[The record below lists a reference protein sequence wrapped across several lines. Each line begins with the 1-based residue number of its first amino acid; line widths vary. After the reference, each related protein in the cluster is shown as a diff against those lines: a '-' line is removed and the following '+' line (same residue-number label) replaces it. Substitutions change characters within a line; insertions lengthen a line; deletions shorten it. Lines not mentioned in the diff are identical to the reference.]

1 MNKFKGII
9 ILIFILCINIVYAQK
24 NQYEGTVIDSK
35 NKQALAFVNI
45 TYNDDGKL
53 GTTTD
58 IDGKFVIS
66 NSIDIQSI
74 TLSFV
79 GYQKLTL
86 TKEELNRTKVIKLT
100 PSDIELDEVVVYAED
115 NPAHRIIDNMVKNR
129 KRNNINSLESY
140 SYTMYDRIIITIDT
154 TDLSKISADIKELV
168 KNNDIMVMETV
179 SEQYHKKPNK
189 NKKIIKANTI
199 SGLNNP
205 MYFYLVDNIQS
216 LTFYEDNINIF
227 GTDYLNPISK
237 DSKKKYFFNLESVIP
252 ETDNDTVFLIS
263 FKTRKN
269 ANINGLQGIITTHSK
284 GWAIANV
291 KASPIK
297 TDIVADIRI
306 QQLYERVSDSIWF
319 PKQLNTNII
328 FLKEP
333 VQNYDSVTKETIT
346 DTILM
351 TGIGKSYLKDIKV
364 NNEISDKIFDFNNIT
379 LSPDA
384 GDKDMEF
391 WALYRNDSINER
403 VNNTYTFVDSLLTSN
418 RINLDLILNTS
429 MNLIE
434 NQSIPIGV
442 FNIKLDNVIRYDII
456 NNLYF
461 GLGFGTNNKLSRIAG
476 LDTYFGYWFGAK
488 EMNYGVNG
496 HVSIISIYDTK
507 LTLGFDH
514 RFNTF
519 GEYGFYDNFSI
530 LNNLTFKDYFVKSTT
545 LNTGINAEFST
556 YITHFMKGFVKMNV
570 GDRRIRC
577 GYSLVNDNTDINKT
591 YRIARLDMKLRIAF
605 GEVLIFSNK
614 QLKAKGK
621 ASPEIWLMYSK
632 GLKGFMGSEYNY
644 DKVQLQFRGKW
655 QSKVLGKT
663 ELTIQGGMTWGI
675 APLFEYY
682 DIAGTSA
689 GFNIMAPES
698 FSTMRPDEFLCNRF
712 ALLFFTHNF
721 GNFMK
726 IKKFQPELAI
736 AANIGWGDMTE
747 DTGINDDIFKS
758 MDKGYYESGLIIDKI
773 LNVNFIKLGFGVYY
787 RFGPYGYDKT
797 GDNFSYKITAN
808 MNF

>member
-456 NNLYF
+456 NNLYL

-496 HVSIISIYDTK
+496 HVSIIPIYDTK

-577 GYSLVNDNTDINKT
+577 GYSLINDNTDINKT

-721 GNFMK
+721 GNLMK

>member
-1 MNKFKGII
+1 MNKFKGIL

-86 TKEELNRTKVIKLT
+86 TKEELNMTKVIKLT

-442 FNIKLDNVIRYDII
+442 FNIKLDNVIRYNII
-456 NNLYF
+456 NNFYL

-496 HVSIISIYDTK
+496 HVSIIPIYDTK

-519 GEYGFYDNFSI
+519 GEYGFYDNFSL

-577 GYSLVNDNTDINKT
+577 GYSLINDNTDINKT

-675 APLFEYY
+675 APLFVYY

-689 GFNIMAPES
+689 GFNIMAPKS
-698 FSTMRPDEFLCNRF
+698 FSTMKPDEY
-712 ALLFFTHNF
+712 
-721 GNFMK
+721 
-726 IKKFQPELAI
+726 
-736 AANIGWGDMTE
+736 IGWGDMTE

>member
-418 RINLDLILNTS
+418 RINLDLIFNTS

-456 NNLYF
+456 NNLYL

-496 HVSIISIYDTK
+496 HVSIIPIYDTK

-530 LNNLTFKDYFVKSTT
+530 LNNLTFKDYFVKNTT

-577 GYSLVNDNTDINKT
+577 GYSLINDNTDINKT

-644 DKVQLQFRGKW
+644 DKVQLQFRGN
-655 QSKVLGKT
+655 G
-663 ELTIQGGMTWGI
+663 
-675 APLFEYY
+675 
-682 DIAGTSA
+682 
-689 GFNIMAPES
+689 
-698 FSTMRPDEFLCNRF
+698 NRRCW
-712 ALLFFTHNF
+712 
-721 GNFMK
+721 
-726 IKKFQPELAI
+726 ERR
-736 AANIGWGDMTE
+736 
-747 DTGINDDIFKS
+747 S
-758 MDKGYYESGLIIDKI
+758 
-773 LNVNFIKLGFGVYY
+773 
-787 RFGPYGYDKT
+787 
-797 GDNFSYKITAN
+797 
-808 MNF
+808 

>member
-1 MNKFKGII
+1 MHQHSV
-9 ILIFILCINIVYAQK
+9 CTK

-418 RINLDLILNTS
+418 RINLDLIFNTS

-456 NNLYF
+456 NNLYL

-496 HVSIISIYDTK
+496 HVSIIPIYDTK

-530 LNNLTFKDYFVKSTT
+530 LNNLTFKDYFVK
-545 LNTGINAEFST
+545 IP
-556 YITHFMKGFVKMNV
+556 H
-570 GDRRIRC
+570 
-577 GYSLVNDNTDINKT
+577 
-591 YRIARLDMKLRIAF
+591 
-605 GEVLIFSNK
+605 
-614 QLKAKGK
+614 
-621 ASPEIWLMYSK
+621 
-632 GLKGFMGSEYNY
+632 
-644 DKVQLQFRGKW
+644 
-655 QSKVLGKT
+655 
-663 ELTIQGGMTWGI
+663 
-675 APLFEYY
+675 
-682 DIAGTSA
+682 
-689 GFNIMAPES
+689 
-698 FSTMRPDEFLCNRF
+698 
-712 ALLFFTHNF
+712 
-721 GNFMK
+721 
-726 IKKFQPELAI
+726 
-736 AANIGWGDMTE
+736 
-747 DTGINDDIFKS
+747 
-758 MDKGYYESGLIIDKI
+758 
-773 LNVNFIKLGFGVYY
+773 
-787 RFGPYGYDKT
+787 
-797 GDNFSYKITAN
+797 
-808 MNF
+808 